1 MKSSF
6 TKILDNSYNIND
18 TEELE
23 LFNINGYFPKEI
35 FKLENLRILKLKG
48 SGLIG
53 SIPTEIGNLKKL
65 NHLDLS
71 NNKLEG
77 PIPIS
82 ICSLD
87 KIWYIDLTKNCLSG
101 LIAEQFFDFISRKK
115 LPINNIVSGNQLKI
129 NIS

>member
-35 FKLENLRILKLKG
+35 FKLKNLRILKLKG

-53 SIPTEIGNLKKL
+53 SIPIEIGNLKKL
-65 NHLDLS
+65 SHLDLS

-101 LIAEQFFDFISRKK
+101 YISEQLLEFISLKK
-115 LPINNIVSGNQLKI
+115 LPLNNIVNGNNL
-129 NIS
+129 NLHTS

>member
-6 TKILDNSYNIND
+6 TKILDNRYNIND

-35 FKLENLRILKLKG
+35 FKLKNLRILKLRG

-53 SIPTEIGNLKKL
+53 SIPIEIGNLKKL
-65 NHLDLS
+65 SHLDLS

-82 ICSLD
+82 ICCLD
-87 KIWYIDLTKNCLSG
+87 KIWYIDLTKNSLSG
-101 LIAEQFFDFISRKK
+101 QISEQFFDFISRKK